1 MNLKTSLSKLV
12 FLLVVTIYRTKVLEA
27 KSSLAIRL
35 DSFSTLE
42 YSLSIDQNI
51 FSPNANPDPKPI
63 SSSSVDFE
71 ATGRNDGSYHHFAR
85 HHNLLAYRQEIQK
98 LSKVIQKFN
107 PMIFESTKTDKDKN
121 NLFLGL
127 LQHQDLIAA

>member
-35 DSFSTLE
+35 GSFSTLE

-107 PMIFESTKTDKDKN
+107 PMIFESAKTLIKTRTTFSLIFFNTK
-121 NLFLGL
+121 
-127 LQHQDLIAA
+127 I